1 MPLTIWLHKGE
12 KAFREMV
19 PITLNDVLDFYR
31 QISSNLQHKG
41 NLVSLQVQT
50 AHFGIGANPKQAGT
64 SFRNK
69 TAKNIDHIE
78 NNPLAIFI
86 TLLTIDQ

>member
-1 MPLTIWLHKGE
+1 MPPTIWLRKGE
-12 KAFREMV
+12 KDRREKS

-31 QISSNLQHKG
+31 LMKSDLQHKG

>member
-1 MPLTIWLHKGE
+1 MPPTIWLRKSEKDLPE
-12 KAFREMV
+12 KA

-31 QISSNLQHKG
+31 MIRSELQHKG

-78 NNPLAIFI
+78 NNPLAIII